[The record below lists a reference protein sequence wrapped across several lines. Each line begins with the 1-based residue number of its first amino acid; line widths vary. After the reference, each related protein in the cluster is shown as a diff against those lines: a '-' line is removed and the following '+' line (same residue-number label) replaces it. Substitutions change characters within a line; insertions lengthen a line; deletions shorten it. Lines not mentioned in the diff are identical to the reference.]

1 MDQKWDCQSEHF
13 RLYVRQGGLQ
23 MNIPDSCARCL
34 YDKQTR
40 RTDDAAYLAE
50 VKAMLDSRSESDTSP
65 LMVLRFNQAYE
76 RRFGKLQSYADVK
89 KRFNDLALSME
100 ALVRDRIDS
109 SPDPLAA
116 ALAYARV
123 GNYVD
128 FGALKDVSEE
138 KFLELLGSP
147 ELYESDRKAYASFI
161 AQCRHAG
168 NFLLLADNCGE
179 IVFDKLLLEQLGKR
193 YPGMKL
199 SVLVRGAEALNDVTL
214 DDAEYVGLDKVAHL
228 ITNGEPVAGTI
239 YERLP
244 PEAKEAVDHADIILA
259 KGQGN
264 YESFAPSGKHAFYLL
279 LCKCE
284 LFTGRFQVP
293 KLTGVFVEEDM
304 SGKYGDGAILKGR

>member
-1 MDQKWDCQSEHF
+1 
-13 RLYVRQGGLQ
+13 

-34 YDKQTR
+34 YDKQAN

-50 VKAMLDSRSESDTSP
+50 VKAMIDSRSESDTSP

-76 RRFGKLQSYADVK
+76 RRFGKLQSYAIVK
-89 KRFNDLALSME
+89 KRFNELALSME
-100 ALVRDRIDS
+100 ATVREKIDTS
-109 SPDPLAA
+109 SDPLAS

-123 GNYVD
+123 GNYID

-138 KFLELLGSP
+138 KFLKLLGSP
-147 ELYESDRKAYASFI
+147 ELYESDRKTYASFT
-161 AQCRHAG
+161 AQCHHAEY
-168 NFLLLADNCGE
+168 FLLLADNCGE
-179 IVFDKLLLEQLGKR
+179 IVFDKLLLEQLRKQ

-199 SVLVRGAEALNDVTL
+199 SVLVRGAETLNDVTME
-214 DDAEYVGLDKVAHL
+214 DAEYVGIDGIAQV
-228 ITNGEPVAGTI
+228 ITNGEPIAGTI

-244 PEAKEAVDHADIILA
+244 MEAKEAIDRADIILA

-284 LFTGRFQVP
+284 LFTSRFQVP
-293 KLTGVFVEEDM
+293 ELTGIFVEE
-304 SGKYGDGAILKGR
+304 GRFQGVKDKKII